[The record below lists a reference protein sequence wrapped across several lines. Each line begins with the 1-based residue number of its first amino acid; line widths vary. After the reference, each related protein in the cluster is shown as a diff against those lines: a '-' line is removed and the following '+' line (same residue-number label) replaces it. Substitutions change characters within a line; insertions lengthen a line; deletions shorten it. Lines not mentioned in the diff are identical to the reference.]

1 MVRVSLQIRVE
12 RLYRVARPYRLPH
25 RLRKTQIREQPP
37 HLHDLSDQAG
47 IRDSPFLG
55 EFVELRLGSCLRFL
69 GVDLAEIAADT
80 GSILDPDGLR
90 DVSLHMDEASLM
102 NGAWKGGG
110 DCFRHPLEAVRDE
123 DLRVS
128 DAPFLELKK
137 EVFPGMRAFVRDGGE
152 IQYLLMAGGG
162 DPHDDL
168 DAFVGDAPAHPRVF
182 PLKRN
187 VGAVHE
193 DDHAFGKPALFEFER
208 GGKYLPDGS
217 AYGLA
222 GHRQA
227 DRLVEVID
235 YLVLGHAL
243 EVKRLDDEFDVL
255 AGLLV
260 RFDDLGLEVIE
271 PVPWDLHLDR
281 AELRLQMALVIAVPD
296 VEGLISERVGQ
307 EILDLAV
314 HEVVYRLLDLL
325 FDEVV
330 QSRDEHIAQVLGP
343 LLLD

>member
-1 MVRVSLQIRVE
+1 MVRVALQIRVE

-25 RLRKTQIREQPP
+25 RLRKTQIREQPLR
-37 HLHDLSDQAG
+37 LHDLFDQVG

-55 EFVELRLGSCLRFL
+55 EFIELRLGFGLRFL
-69 GVDLAEIAADT
+69 GVDLAEIAADS
-80 GSILDPDGLR
+80 GSVLDPDGLR
-90 DVSLHMDEASLM
+90 DVSLHMDEAPLM
-102 NGAWKGGG
+102 NGVWKGGG
-110 DCFRHPLEAVRDE
+110 DCFRHPLETVRDE

-128 DAPFLELKK
+128 DAPFLKLKK
-137 EVFPGMRAFVRDGGE
+137 EVFPGMRALVRDGDE
-152 IQYLLMAGGG
+152 IQYLLMTGSG

-168 DAFVGDAPAHPRVF
+168 DAFVGDAPAYPRVF

-193 DDHAFGKPALFEFER
+193 DDHAFRKPALFEFER
-208 GGKYLPDGS
+208 GGKYLPYGS

-243 EVKRLDDEFDVL
+243 EVKRLDDEFDVF

-260 RFDDLGLEVIE
+260 RFDYLGLEVIE
-271 PVPWDLHLDR
+271 PVPRDLHLDR
-281 AELRLQMALVIAVPD
+281 AELRLQMAFVIAVPD
-296 VEGLISERVGQ
+296 VEGLIPERVGQ

-330 QSRDEHIAQVLGP
+330 QSRDEHIAQILGP
-343 LLLD
+343 LFFD